1 MTTHTKELFE
11 MFSFDRVIFS
21 QVTPRVAQLG
31 RYTKSR
37 YQLNETIWHRVAKT
51 KIYKEQTVSLY
62 VDARKREVPGTW
74 QADTTLL

>member
-37 YQLNETIWHRVAKT
+37 YQLNETIWQRVAKT
-51 KIYKEQTVSLY
+51 KIYKMEGELGSVYFL
-62 VDARKREVPGTW
+62 RLE
-74 QADTTLL
+74 